1 MPWPRLVLEYSAPH
15 MIRLSWLGSC
25 RYYWINISLALGR
38 GWTDMRLFVTPPCTI
53 LCYIVHWD
61 LDTFSSP
68 LGLKISHYVPSYV
81 LRNQDPR
88 DNDMEALISID
99 RALLASLILILCKWE
114 KHDKLMT
121 QAFPLHPSSFRFR
134 FANFLLWTK
143 GFRFQPL
150 HQTGIDKQFKAW
162 LFCWAEIFQ
171 TPFPP
176 EPARAG
182 GVRHMMSPAPLNWV
196 GRLSWQVATSRA

>member
-1 MPWPRLVLEYSAPH
+1 MTPPRSRIFRTPYDTTVLTSFLSILLNKHSFSA
-15 MIRLSWLGSC
+15 RQ
-25 RYYWINISLALGR
+25 
-38 GWTDMRLFVTPPCTI
+38 GWTDKRLFVTTPCKI
-53 LCYIVHWD
+53 LRYIVHWD
-61 LDTFSSP
+61 LDTLSSP

-88 DNDMEALISID
+88 DNVMAALIRID
-99 RALLASLILILCKWE
+99 RALLASLVLIPCKRE

-150 HQTGIDKQFKAW
+150 HLTDIDKQFKSW

-171 TPFPP
+171 TSFAPT
-176 EPARAG
+176 PARTG
-182 GVRHMMSPAPLNWV
+182 GVRLMMSTAPLNWV
-196 GRLSWQVATSRA
+196 GRLSCQVATSWA

>member
-1 MPWPRLVLEYSAPH
+1 M
-15 MIRLSWLGSC
+15 
-25 RYYWINISLALGR
+25 
-38 GWTDMRLFVTPPCTI
+38 TPPRSWIFRTPCDTTI
-53 LCYIVHWD
+53 MTWFLSIILNKHFFSARQGLNGYAAFRYNTVHNPLLYCSLRLGYI
-61 LDTFSSP
+61 FKP
-68 LGLKISHYVPSYV
+68 LGLKICHYIPSYV

-88 DNDMEALISID
+88 DNVMEALISID
-99 RALLASLILILCKWE
+99 RALLASLILILCKRE

-150 HQTGIDKQFKAW
+150 HQTGIDKQFKSW
-162 LFCWAEIFQ
+162 LFCWAKIFQ
-171 TPFPP
+171 TPFAP

-182 GVRHMMSPAPLNWV
+182 GVILMLSPAPLNWV
-196 GRLSWQVATSRA
+196 GLLSWQVATSWA